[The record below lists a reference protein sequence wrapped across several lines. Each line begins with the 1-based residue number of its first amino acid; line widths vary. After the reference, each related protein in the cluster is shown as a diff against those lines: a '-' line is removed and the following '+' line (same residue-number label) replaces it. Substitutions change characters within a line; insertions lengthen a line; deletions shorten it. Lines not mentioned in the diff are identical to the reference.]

1 MQGSRLMLANGKSVP
16 KDSHVVSLHTAPISH
31 YNRVSSIVT
40 SPATTMP
47 SNRPN
52 LILDEQAFQDLLSAA
67 FTIQEH
73 NARLNQVRPTEIDP
87 QISSK
92 AEPDSFCQRCGA
104 PKPPQESR
112 CRHCG
117 LDEFRPGERMQR
129 KWASMWL
136 MSQEQSLWPERPA
149 EVREAVQEVGAA
161 PQEIPG
167 NPGKTDPTSE
177 ADLQPRGGSI
187 RDSDYNGFLT
197 APVAPEMA
205 SEMPTTAPVETEKI
219 HELFQRPSVNDWAA
233 RKNPAT
239 KSEWTAES
247 RILPDLA
254 EEFLAPEPS
263 DVAGRAFPLPTTDLS
278 HPPDVTAPGGI
289 TTERAIFD
297 ATMADRTTAGD
308 AMVDA
313 PLGDAHSDTYNSS
326 ISTPPSLRRRFA
338 DLRVTLRFHRA
349 NLYLG
354 AAILLAACALM
365 WPTGSAPQQAS
376 LSPMERILVAIGVA
390 EAPAPV
396 IQSPGD
402 PGINVWVD
410 PHTALYYCPGEDQ
423 YGKTPDGRVSSQHDA
438 QMDRFQP
445 AGRAVCE

>member
-1 MQGSRLMLANGKSVP
+1 
-16 KDSHVVSLHTAPISH
+16 
-31 YNRVSSIVT
+31 
-40 SPATTMP
+40 MP

-73 NARLNQVRPTEIDP
+73 NARMNHVRPTEIKP
-87 QISSK
+87 QIHP
-92 AEPDSFCQRCGA
+92 AEPESLCQHCGA
-104 PKPPQESR
+104 PKPTEEPR
-112 CRHCG
+112 CQRCG

-136 MSQEQSLWPERPA
+136 MSQDQSLWPERPGEA
-149 EVREAVQEVGAA
+149 HEAVPEAHEAVPEVRATSQGTRADLRKKDPTPEAPPLTRPTRSSELNSLLAA
-161 PQEIPG
+161 P
-167 NPGKTDPTSE
+167 
-177 ADLQPRGGSI
+177 A
-187 RDSDYNGFLT
+187 
-197 APVAPEMA
+197 APEMS
-205 SEMPTTAPVETEKI
+205 SETPTTAPGEAETI
-219 HELFQRPSVNDWAA
+219 HQLFRRPSLDGWGV
-233 RKNPAT
+233 REGSAT
-239 KSEWTAES
+239 TSERPMEL

-254 EEFLAPEPS
+254 SEALTPEHADKAEHTFCLEASADSNPTAAIVPEEMAE
-263 DVAGRAFPLPTTDLS
+263 DEVAFGANAVDDT
-278 HPPDVTAPGGI
+278 
-289 TTERAIFD
+289 
-297 ATMADRTTAGD
+297 
-308 AMVDA
+308 MVDDALVNASGDRYA
-313 PLGDAHSDTYNSS
+313 PSM
-326 ISTPPSLRRRFA
+326 STAAPPSLRRRLA

-365 WPTGSAPQQAS
+365 WPTGSAPQQAK

-396 IQSPGD
+396 IQSVGD
-402 PGINVWVD
+402 PNINVWVD
-410 PHTALYYCPGEDQ
+410 PHTALYYCPGEEQ